1 MSSSPPP
8 EDQTPPPSD
17 ATPEEGVRQEL
28 LLFGN
33 EEILRGSDNATLV
46 AFAALAFQDLRG
58 GEGVAQHAGSVF
70 LLFSVLCCA
79 LVHFALGN
87 AYIHRARSML
97 RPGGPGRSRR
107 RRARPSGEARSVS
120 LGVVWLAVLSQMT
133 CIAIGLLLIL
143 PKQPPA
149 LLVRYLLPFFS

>member
-1 MSSSPPP
+1 MTSSPPP
-8 EDQTPPPSD
+8 EDQTTPPSS
-17 ATPEEGVRQEL
+17 ATPEDGVTQEL

-87 AYIHRARSML
+87 AYIHRARSLL
-97 RPGGPGRSRR
+97 RPGGPRR
-107 RRARPSGEARSVS
+107 RRRQRRSGEARTVS
-120 LGVVWLAVLSQMT
+120 LGIVWLAVLTQMT
-133 CIAIGLLLIL
+133 CIALGLLLIL

-149 LLVRYLLPFFS
+149 LLVRYLLPWFS

>member
-1 MSSSPPP
+1 MTSSPPP
-8 EDQTPPPSD
+8 EDQTPPPSA
-17 ATPEEGVRQEL
+17 ATPEEGVTQEL

-58 GEGVAQHAGSVF
+58 GEGVAQHAGSIF

-97 RPGGPGRSRR
+97 RPGGPSRR
-107 RRARPSGEARSVS
+107 RRRQPSGEARAVS
-120 LGVVWLAVLSQMT
+120 LGIVWLAVLTQMT
-133 CIAIGLLLIL
+133 CIALGLLLIL

-149 LLVRYLLPFFS
+149 LLVRYLLPWFS

>member
-1 MSSSPPP
+1 MTSSPPP
-8 EDQTPPPSD
+8 EDQDTPAS
-17 ATPEEGVRQEL
+17 TPAPAEGVTQEL

-87 AYIHRARSML
+87 AYIHRARSLL
-97 RPGGPGRSRR
+97 RPGTPRR
-107 RRARPSGEARSVS
+107 RRRRPGSGEARAVS
-120 LGVVWLAVLSQMT
+120 LGIVWLAVITQMT
-133 CIAIGLLLIL
+133 CIALGLLLIL

-149 LLVRYLLPFFS
+149 LLARYVLPFFE

>member
-1 MSSSPPP
+1 MTSSPPP
-8 EDQTPPPSD
+8 EDQTPPPSA
-17 ATPEEGVRQEL
+17 ATPEEGVTQEL

-58 GEGVAQHAGSVF
+58 GEGVAQHAGSIF

-97 RPGGPGRSRR
+97 RPVGPHRR
-107 RRARPSGEARSVS
+107 RRRQPSGEARAVS
-120 LGVVWLAVLSQMT
+120 LGIVWLAVLTQMT
-133 CIAIGLLLIL
+133 CIALGLLLIL

-149 LLVRYLLPFFS
+149 LLVRYLLPWFS